1 MQCTFTLNRQ
11 GLFFLRDALDI
22 PEKGKSLNCIDDFP
36 LLQNE
41 FPCHVCFT
49 GSNRLPSRNSTWQW
63 KIHENPKFFFS
74 EHNL

>member
-22 PEKGKSLNCIDDFP
+22 SEKGKSLNCIDDFP
-36 LLQNE
+36 LLETN
-41 FPCHVCFT
+41 FPAMFGLLD

-63 KIHENPKFFFS
+63 KILSFFFS